1 MMHFIASFGF
11 YLYPILLVSVA
22 ILVLTV
28 ISVLRLLRWRQR
40 PEERT
45 EAGINAILF
54 WGVVCAVL
62 GFLSQWTGIY
72 KSMMA
77 LREAAV
83 VNPAMVATG
92 IAESL
97 QTAILGLGILLIA
110 ALIWLALSSVH
121 RRLMA
126 TESQSHLAAEST

>member
-1 MMHFIASFGF
+1 MIQFIASFGF
-11 YLYPILLVSVA
+11 YLYPILLVTVA

-28 ISVLRLLRWRQR
+28 MSVLRLLRWRQR
-40 PEERT
+40 PDERA

-54 WGVVCAVL
+54 WGIVCAVL
-62 GFLSQWTGIY
+62 GFLGQWTGIY

-97 QTAILGLGILLIA
+97 QTTILGLGILLIA
-110 ALIWLALSSVH
+110 GLIWLALSSAY
-121 RRLMA
+121 RRMVA
-126 TESQSHLAAEST
+126 TASHVTAEST